1 MITLRLK
8 PLNRGPFHCL
18 PAREI
23 QIESQLVL
31 CNDIIFPWEF
41 NPHNIKPYAISNEF
55 GTLGVVW
62 AENHEVLDVL
72 VDAGLGNSLLIPES
86 DMIFDMISDNG
97 NDVVYLGNASELCN
111 IENVTIQ
118 EVELDEL
125 KDCKLLCLLAE
136 ARGDQSTTL

>member
-8 PLNRGPFHCL
+8 PLNRGSFFCL

-31 CNDIIFPWEF
+31 CNDITFPWEF
-41 NPHNIKPYAISNEF
+41 NPHSIKPYAVSNEY

-62 AENHEVLDVL
+62 AAEHEVLDVL

-86 DMIFDMISDNG
+86 DMISDDDNS
-97 NDVVYLGNASELCN
+97 DVVRLGNAGEPCN
-111 IENVTIQ
+111 IDHVTIQ